1 MPPRPF
7 TYNPPDI
14 PLDIIYYDDD
24 ILLLNKPHGLLSV
37 AGNKPHLKDCLEL
50 RAKKQFPSA
59 LIVHRLDKDTSGIMV
74 FGLNK
79 KAHANLGLQFEKR
92 QIKKIYIANIWG
104 ILQQKNGVIDEPIYT
119 DWENR
124 PMQKIDYENGKQ
136 AITNWQV
143 INFKNNNTRIELS
156 PITGRSHQ
164 LRVHMLSL
172 GHPILGDNLYAHD
185 RALNASSRLLLHAQS
200 LSFLHPTNNNKA
212 TFKAPCSF

>member
-37 AGNKPHLKDCLEL
+37 AGNKTHLKDCLEL

-92 QIKKIYIANIWG
+92 LTKKTYIANIWG
-104 ILQQKNGVIDEPIYT
+104 ILQQKNG
-119 DWENR
+119 
-124 PMQKIDYENGKQ
+124 
-136 AITNWQV
+136 
-143 INFKNNNTRIELS
+143 
-156 PITGRSHQ
+156 
-164 LRVHMLSL
+164 
-172 GHPILGDNLYAHD
+172 D
-185 RALNASSRLLLHAQS
+185 RGFTPR
-200 LSFLHPTNNNKA
+200 FP
-212 TFKAPCSF
+212 